1 MNETI
6 KTFYE
11 NKHVREAVLK
21 YLQDYVDKQALSID
35 FTQGNEDIGAKALA
49 LRNAGV
55 IISDAFNSMAELT
68 TKKGDKPKPN
78 DAL

>member
-1 MNETI
+1 MSETI

-11 NKHVREAVLK
+11 NKHVREAVLD
-21 YLQDYVDKQALSID
+21 YLINHFEKRAINVSVNKP
-35 FTQGNEDIGAKALA
+35 NEAVGEEVKALRIA
-49 LRNAGV
+49 TVFVN
-55 IISDAFNSMAELT
+55 DAFNDMAELT